1 MENTKFTDMEMDQNS
16 SFPKRILGHL
26 LSFVIAVAGFWILY
40 WLLSWGL
47 YGISSTSNNQSLM
60 KWLAATNDFT
70 PAKSWN
76 ADTDD
81 FHDKLNSAID
91 DTYESPENLTMNS
104 EMEKEEEVPQSPTEE
119 RTQPAASSS
128 NNASVPKEETAPQEK
143 PKEKEPNKVFTFVDQ
158 KPEFP
163 GGDAALY
170 KFISDNLI
178 YPPTAVENGIQGRV
192 IVQFVVTKTGSIG
205 NVKVV
210 RSVDH
215 DLDNE
220 AIRVCKKLPNFIP
233 GKQDGQPVNVW
244 YTLPITFRLQ

>member
-1 MENTKFTDMEMDQNS
+1 MEMGQNS

-40 WLLSWGL
+40 WFLSWGL

-60 KWLAATNDFT
+60 KWLATTNHFT

-76 ADTDD
+76 TDTDD

-104 EMEKEEEVPQSPTEE
+104 EMEKEEEAPQSTTVE

-143 PKEKEPNKVFTFVDQ
+143 PKDSPNKIWDSVDQ
-158 KPEFP
+158 MPEFP
-163 GGDAALY
+163 GGNAALSR
-170 KFISDNLI
+170 FISENLR
-178 YPPTAVENGIQGRV
+178 YPTSAIENGIQGRV

-205 NVKVV
+205 NVKVI

-220 AIRVCKKLPNFIP
+220 AIRVCKSLPNFTP
-233 GKQDGQPVNVW
+233 GKVNGQPVNVW
-244 YTLPITFRLQ
+244 YSLPITFRLQ